1 MTIWLTAGGATLLA
15 LGGYA
20 AWLWR
25 RVWLHQQALRV
36 QRGSQQA
43 LVLDQLEV
51 LARTVVQGQV
61 NVTEGALRM
70 ATLLDLMVE
79 PPPQQH
85 QVDLAAIHQLAAAA
99 QPFAVSAQRQAL
111 ARVERRRQDQRR
123 EQLEAEQG
131 EAVEAAAQRLLAVLP
146 QWRSGKPR

>member
-1 MTIWLTAGGATLLA
+1 MTIWSMAGGAILLA

-25 RVWLHQQALRV
+25 RVWLHRQALRT
-36 QRGSQQA
+36 QRRTQQA
-43 LVLDQLEV
+43 RVLDQLEV

-70 ATLLDLMVE
+70 ATLLDLLVE
-79 PPPQQH
+79 PPQQP
-85 QVDLAAIHQLAAAA
+85 VDLAAIHQLAAAA
-99 QPFAVSAQRQAL
+99 EPFARGVQRQAL
-111 ARVERRRQDQRR
+111 ARADRRQQDQHR

-131 EAVEAAAQRLLAVLP
+131 KAVEAAAAGLLAVLP
-146 QWRSGKPR
+146 QWRSAGCA